1 MHNTSC
7 RKMFN
12 SLLESKSFWE
22 VRDFASV
29 NILVLWIDVSI
40 FKTKKKKI
48 IYNIV
53 HIIPIIIFI
62 VVSL

>member
-40 FKTKKKKI
+40 FKTKKKKNYI
-48 IYNIV
+48 
-53 HIIPIIIFI
+53 
-62 VVSL
+62 

>member
-40 FKTKKKKI
+40 FKTKKKKN
-48 IYNIV
+48 IYIY
-53 HIIPIIIFI
+53 IYIYKILFI
-62 VVSL
+62 